1 MRYNRKKYCLQL
13 ELVNTKHSSFLV
25 WFSHLFHKL
34 IACVC
39 LRLHTPSSLQLL
51 AVSHSIH
58 SNYKLFLSFG
68 IIFAGTFGE
77 NQNIFCFGHKFDGW
91 IATWVQCHTVMIS
104 AKGFFKWPMKTQ
116 GSWTLPRRS
125 TWIRCLKSYG

>member
-39 LRLHTPSSLQLL
+39 LRLFTHPP
-51 AVSHSIH
+51 H
-58 SNYKLFLSFG
+58 SNYWLFLTVFTPTTSCFLVSASFSQ
-68 IIFAGTFGE
+68 ALL
-77 NQNIFCFGHKFDGW
+77 
-91 IATWVQCHTVMIS
+91 
-104 AKGFFKWPMKTQ
+104 AKIKIYFVSDINLMVELPPEPSVIQLWSLSRVFFLNGQRK
-116 GSWTLPRRS
+116 PRVLEP
-125 TWIRCLKSYG
+125 CPGDPLE